1 MRCAP
6 LTPRG
11 SCPRGRQTPV
21 SARTP
26 WLGGDRVPGILAH
39 LRPRGGGQGPTPH
52 CVRRLSLHPTFRGAF
67 PCPGGG
73 PLPSRKEP
81 AVPESRQARCPRPFS
96 PPLPSLSG
104 GPSKCLWYS
113 PERRPPRAQVAQVP
127 CAGSLGPQRLGEE
140 LATALEGGAS
150 PMGLLSTCPQ
160 PPHPFPRFVSGMK
173 RGEGQRSLTDAPSG
187 AEGQGGGE
195 GAPPPAR
202 PEGAEAQSH
211 RGAQTHAPPSP

>member
-26 WLGGDRVPGILAH
+26 WLGGDRVPGILTH

-81 AVPESRQARCPRPFS
+81 AVPESGRLRAPALSPLLSPLSPVAPASASGTPLRGGRPEPRSPRSHVQGPWAPSTLGRSLRLPCREGPAPWGCS
-96 PPLPSLSG
+96 PPALS
-104 GPSKCLWYS
+104 
-113 PERRPPRAQVAQVP
+113 
-127 CAGSLGPQRLGEE
+127 
-140 LATALEGGAS
+140 
-150 PMGLLSTCPQ
+150 
-160 PPHPFPRFVSGMK
+160 PH
-173 RGEGQRSLTDAPSG
+173 T
-187 AEGQGGGE
+187 
-195 GAPPPAR
+195 
-202 PEGAEAQSH
+202 
-211 RGAQTHAPPSP
+211 PSPALSPG